1 MFRCV
6 SSNCP
11 TQIDSDS
18 RLGASVFGYD
28 LAVIS
33 YVLAA
38 PDFERTTITKLLPNG
53 IDVNPNYANYTGFI
67 VSSLLLGAFV
77 GSVPASYI
85 ADIYSRRVAITVA
98 GVIFIIGSIIQTAAQ
113 NKEMMMAGRFIA
125 GLGIGQMVC
134 SVPGRADFRV
144 S

>member
-6 SSNCP
+6 STTCP
-11 TQIDSDS
+11 TQIDSNS

-38 PDFERTTITKLLPNG
+38 PDFEKTTISKLLANG
-53 IDVNPNYANYTGFI
+53 DINPKYDNYTGFI

-85 ADIYSRRVAITVA
+85 ADIYSRRTAITVA
-98 GVIFIIGSIIQTAAQ
+98 GVIFIIGSIVQTAAQ

-134 SVPGRADFRV
+134 LAPGRADSRV

>member
-1 MFRCV
+1 VFRCV
-6 SSNCP
+6 SCTCP
-11 TQIDSDS
+11 TQIDSNF

-38 PDFERTTITKLLPNG
+38 PDFEKTTITKLLPNG
-53 IDVNPNYANYTGFI
+53 EINPTYDNYTGFI

-134 SVPGRADFRV
+134 SDPGRADFRV